1 MIFVICLVIAIIV
14 MAEETS
20 FGAASSVGVT
30 HSRMAPW
37 QQPLRE
43 SIILMTAVKISSW
56 TKTVD
61 ARIRTDIGDAKMAW
75 RGHWLRHSWHSGRL
89 WHQKTRVHVQ
99 LLAIFMEHYRH
110 NYSFFFFFFSEKLGL
125 LFFKKSATWHG
136 KFQTNFIECT
146 FMVQNCF
153 ELQPH
158 LLQMWHNYSVGPFLW
173 HKECQNCKCP
183 NLVFSDFRCSTYFR
197 PNVLH
202 VAGLPFLAERW
213 KQLIFVLI
221 YFLLPFVA
229 NNRQQLDLKIIS
241 QNQILRLFQ
250 VSPKTT
256 TMTFKPN

>member
-110 NYSFFFFFFSEKLGL
+110 NYSFFFFFFRKNLVSYSLKNRRPDMENFRRTSSSVHLWFKTASSFSHICYKCDITILL
-125 LFFKKSATWHG
+125 APFYDIKNARIANVRILFFR
-136 KFQTNFIECT
+136 T
-146 FMVQNCF
+146 FAVRPIFDQMF
-153 ELQPH
+153 YM
-158 LLQMWHNYSVGPFLW
+158 LLV
-173 HKECQNCKCP
+173 C
-183 NLVFSDFRCSTYFR
+183 
-197 PNVLH
+197 
-202 VAGLPFLAERW
+202 
-213 KQLIFVLI
+213 
-221 YFLLPFVA
+221 
-229 NNRQQLDLKIIS
+229 
-241 QNQILRLFQ
+241 LFWRNDE
-250 VSPKTT
+250 S
-256 TMTFKPN
+256 N

>member
-14 MAEETS
+14 KAEETS

-30 HSRMAPW
+30 HSRSAPW
-37 QQPLRE
+37 RLPLRE
-43 SIILMTAVKISSW
+43 SIILMTAVEGSSW

-61 ARIRTDIGDAKMAW
+61 ARIRTDISDAKMAW
-75 RGHWLRHSWHSGRL
+75 RGHWLRHSWLSGRL

-110 NYSFFFFFFSEKLGL
+110 NYS
-125 LFFKKSATWHG
+125 
-136 KFQTNFIECT
+136 
-146 FMVQNCF
+146 
-153 ELQPH
+153 
-158 LLQMWHNYSVGPFLW
+158 VGPFLW
-173 HKECQNCKCP
+173 HEECQNCKCP